1 MKIQWWSAQMVLG
14 RNQKKKKTPL
24 TAKLRSV
31 WPEPE
36 GLLNPKHWP
45 CSWCRP
51 GVKAKQK
58 RVETL
63 SCSWQ
68 QTRNVS
74 NHTQHWEGRIENMP
88 PIWRSYGLGIIFW
101 KMIFDPFRSVD
112 PDGLKEHKLLR
123 NGLNLFSSLLL
134 ANLNALF
141 VGSYGFHSIN
151 QKCFNMI
158 SLWVALNELRQVAS
172 DSMGLHVRW

>member
-1 MKIQWWSAQMVLG
+1 MMICPDG
-14 RNQKKKKTPL
+14 FREEPKKKKTPL

-31 WPEPE
+31 WPAPE

-68 QTRNVS
+68 QARNVS

-134 ANLNALF
+134 ANLNAFICWFLWF
-141 VGSYGFHSIN
+141 PFN
-151 QKCFNMI
+151 QPKMFQYDIIMGCFE
-158 SLWVALNELRQVAS
+158 WA
-172 DSMGLHVRW
+172 

>member
-1 MKIQWWSAQMVLG
+1 MMICPDG
-14 RNQKKKKTPL
+14 FREEPKKKKTPL

-68 QTRNVS
+68 QARNVS

-88 PIWRSYGLGIIFW
+88 PIWRSYGLGSIFW

-134 ANLNALF
+134 ANLNAFICWFLWF
-141 VGSYGFHSIN
+141 PFN
-151 QKCFNMI
+151 QPKMFQYDIIMGCFE
-158 SLWVALNELRQVAS
+158 WA
-172 DSMGLHVRW
+172 

>member
-1 MKIQWWSAQMVLG
+1 MMICPDGFREEPK
-14 RNQKKKKTPL
+14 KKKKTPL

-68 QTRNVS
+68 QARNVS

-134 ANLNALF
+134 ANLNAFICWFLWF
-141 VGSYGFHSIN
+141 PFN
-151 QKCFNMI
+151 QPKMFQYDIIMGCFE
-158 SLWVALNELRQVAS
+158 WA
-172 DSMGLHVRW
+172 

>member
-1 MKIQWWSAQMVLG
+1 MMICPDG
-14 RNQKKKKTPL
+14 FREEPKKKKTPL

-31 WPEPE
+31 WPAPE

-88 PIWRSYGLGIIFW
+88 PIWRSYGLGSIFW

-134 ANLNALF
+134 ANLNAFICWFLWF
-141 VGSYGFHSIN
+141 PFN
-151 QKCFNMI
+151 QPKMFQYDIIMGCFE
-158 SLWVALNELRQVAS
+158 WA
-172 DSMGLHVRW
+172 

>member
-31 WPEPE
+31 WPAPE

-68 QTRNVS
+68 QARNVS

-88 PIWRSYGLGIIFW
+88 PIWRSYGLGSIFW

-134 ANLNALF
+134 ANLNAFICWFLWF
-141 VGSYGFHSIN
+141 PFN
-151 QKCFNMI
+151 QPKMFQYDIIMGCFE
-158 SLWVALNELRQVAS
+158 WA
-172 DSMGLHVRW
+172 

>member
-1 MKIQWWSAQMVLG
+1 MMICPDG
-14 RNQKKKKTPL
+14 FREEPKKKKTPL

-31 WPEPE
+31 WPAPE

-134 ANLNALF
+134 ANLNAFICWFLWF
-141 VGSYGFHSIN
+141 PFN
-151 QKCFNMI
+151 QPKMFQYDIIMGCFE
-158 SLWVALNELRQVAS
+158 WA
-172 DSMGLHVRW
+172 

>member
-31 WPEPE
+31 WPAPE

-68 QTRNVS
+68 QARNVS

-88 PIWRSYGLGIIFW
+88 PIWRSYGLGSIFW
-101 KMIFDPFRSVD
+101 KMIFDPFWSVD

-123 NGLNLFSSLLL
+123 NGLNFFSSLLL

-141 VGSYGFHSIN
+141 VGSHGFHSIN
-151 QKCFNMI
+151 QKCFNMM

>member
-1 MKIQWWSAQMVLG
+1 MMICPDG
-14 RNQKKKKTPL
+14 FREEPKKKKTPL

-31 WPEPE
+31 WPAPE

-68 QTRNVS
+68 QARNVS
-74 NHTQHWEGRIENMP
+74 NHIQHWEGRIENMP
-88 PIWRSYGLGIIFW
+88 PIWRSYGLGSIFW

-134 ANLNALF
+134 ANLNAFICWFLWF
-141 VGSYGFHSIN
+141 PFN
-151 QKCFNMI
+151 QPKMFQYDIIMGCFE
-158 SLWVALNELRQVAS
+158 WA
-172 DSMGLHVRW
+172 

>member
-1 MKIQWWSAQMVLG
+1 MMICPDG
-14 RNQKKKKTPL
+14 FREEPKKKKTPL

-31 WPEPE
+31 WPAPE

-68 QTRNVS
+68 QARNVS
-74 NHTQHWEGRIENMP
+74 NHIQHWEGRIENMP

-134 ANLNALF
+134 ANLNAFICWFLWF
-141 VGSYGFHSIN
+141 PFN
-151 QKCFNMI
+151 QPKMFQYDIIMGCFE
-158 SLWVALNELRQVAS
+158 WA
-172 DSMGLHVRW
+172 

>member
-1 MKIQWWSAQMVLG
+1 MMICPDGFREEPK
-14 RNQKKKKTPL
+14 KKKKTPL

-134 ANLNALF
+134 ANLNAFICWFLWF
-141 VGSYGFHSIN
+141 PFN
-151 QKCFNMI
+151 QPKMFQYDIIMGCFE
-158 SLWVALNELRQVAS
+158 WA
-172 DSMGLHVRW
+172 